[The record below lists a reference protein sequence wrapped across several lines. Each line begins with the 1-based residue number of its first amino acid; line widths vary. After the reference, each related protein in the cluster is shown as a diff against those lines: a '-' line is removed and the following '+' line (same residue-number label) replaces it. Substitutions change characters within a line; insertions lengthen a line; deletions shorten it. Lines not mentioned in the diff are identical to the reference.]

1 MLTLTAICTHSAL
14 VVRSDAAWRRS
25 RISPKHSTY
34 QSRLPNRYFDAV
46 RDVDESN
53 LDRKSGHGGR
63 PIDATCRPPKKALS
77 LPAAQHNLRI
87 CSDDVYTCA
96 AISPVKAGK
105 IILLQLFWSTA
116 IGMQRST
123 SLNRVIELSTI
134 VGQCCNKYDLAIF
147 SITPFRTVCTSS
159 A

>member
-1 MLTLTAICTHSAL
+1 MCTFRLSRAIGRNLGA
-14 VVRSDAAWRRS
+14 
-25 RISPKHSTY
+25 
-34 QSRLPNRYFDAV
+34 QSHQPRTFDVRYFDAV
-46 RDVDESN
+46 RDVDENN

-63 PIDATCRPPKKALS
+63 PIDATCRSPKKALS

-87 CSDDVYTCA
+87 CSDNGYTCA
-96 AISPVKAGK
+96 AISPAKAGK

-123 SLNRVIELSTI
+123 SLNRVIQLSTI
-134 VGQCCNKYDLAIF
+134 VGQCCDKHDLAIF
-147 SITPFRTVCTSS
+147 SIAPFRTVCTSS

>member
-1 MLTLTAICTHSAL
+1 MLSLTTICAHSAL
-14 VVRSDAAWRRS
+14 VVRSDATWRHS
-25 RISPKHSTY
+25 RISPEHSTY
-34 QSRLPNRYFDAV
+34 QSRLTNRYFDAF
-46 RDVDESN
+46 RNVDESN

-87 CSDDVYTCA
+87 CSDNGYTCA
-96 AISPVKAGK
+96 AISPAKAGK
-105 IILLQLFWSTA
+105 VILLQLFWSTA

-123 SLNRVIELSTI
+123 SLNRVIQLSTI
-134 VGQCCNKYDLAIF
+134 VGQCCNKYHVAVF
-147 SITPFRTVCTSS
+147 SIAPFRTFCTSS